1 MKNKNINKKINKKVY
16 EGDDAIKSFLLPKNF
31 GLTSV
36 VELPSS
42 LNPFIKDKV
51 RIFVKLVHSAPL
63 GNIKSLP
70 SYVMLNSIPKK
81 KLSQINNLI
90 EYSSGN
96 TALSLTIL
104 SQYFGISKMHAIIT
118 SDVPEHKKR
127 LLQLV
132 GTNLLISHGSPCP
145 GVFDTE
151 GGIYDAKN
159 LAKKN
164 GWYNLNQY
172 TNPANIKSSM
182 EYIGKELWYQ
192 FDNKLSIFVSTIG
205 TAGTITGAG
214 LYLKNKKPSIK
225 IIGTAIKKGSSIP
238 GPRGEIEIHKLGIEW
253 KKVVDE
259 IMPIS
264 SRPAFEKSLA
274 LIRLGLFVGPST
286 GMQLAAL
293 LDKLEEYKNKNKL
306 KELKNTDGEIV
317 CCFLACDSMA
327 PYVDDYFKNL
337 PKSFFPKIKDLPK
350 PKNIK

>member
-1 MKNKNINKKINKKVY
+1 MMLNNFFKNKHIKIK
-16 EGDDAIKSFLLPKNF
+16 
-31 GLTSV
+31 
-36 VELPSS
+36 
-42 LNPFIKDKV
+42 
-51 RIFVKLVHSAPL
+51 
-63 GNIKSLP
+63 
-70 SYVMLNSIPKK
+70 
-81 KLSQINNLI
+81 NLI

-118 SDVPEHKKR
+118 PDVPKHKQR

-132 GTNLLISHGSPCP
+132 GTNLLISHGSPSP
-145 GVFDTE
+145 DVFAKE
-151 GGIYDAKN
+151 GGIYDAKMIG
-159 LAKKN
+159 KKN

-172 TNPANIKSSM
+172 ENPGNVESSR

-192 FDNKLSIFVSTIG
+192 FGNKLSIFVSTIG

-214 LYLKNKKPSIK
+214 TYLKSKKSNIK
-225 IIGTAIKKGSSIP
+225 VIGTPIKKGFSIP
-238 GPRGEIEIHKLGIEW
+238 GPRGEVAINKLGIKW
-253 KKVVDE
+253 QDIVDE
-259 IMPIS
+259 VVPIA

-293 LDKLEEYKNKNKL
+293 LTKLEEYKKENKL
-306 KELKNTDGEIV
+306 KKLKNKDGEII

-337 PKSFFPKIKDLPK
+337 PKKFFPKIKDL
-350 PKNIK
+350 